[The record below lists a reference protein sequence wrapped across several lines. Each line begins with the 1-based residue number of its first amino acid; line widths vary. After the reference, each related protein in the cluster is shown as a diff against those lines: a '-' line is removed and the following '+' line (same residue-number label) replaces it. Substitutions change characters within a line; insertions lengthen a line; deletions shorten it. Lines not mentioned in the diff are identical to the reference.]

1 MTIEI
6 LSAILGWSTLINMG
20 IVTLWFLLIVY
31 AHDWVYQLHSRWFTL
46 SVERF
51 DTIHYAGMAFY
62 KMSIYLFNL
71 VPFLALQI
79 VI

>member
-6 LSAILGWSTLINMG
+6 LSAILGWSTIINMG

-31 AHDWVYQLHSRWFTL
+31 AHDWVYQLHSKWFTL

-62 KMSIYLFNL
+62 KINIYLFNL
-71 VPFLALQI
+71 IPFLALHI
-79 VI
+79 AV